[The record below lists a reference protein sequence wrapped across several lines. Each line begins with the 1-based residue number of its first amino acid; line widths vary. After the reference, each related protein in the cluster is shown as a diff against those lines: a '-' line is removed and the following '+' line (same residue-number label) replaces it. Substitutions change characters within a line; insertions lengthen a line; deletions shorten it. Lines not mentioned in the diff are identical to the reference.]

1 MIGGDKMKVAKT
13 NREEVR
19 ENSLTV
25 PMSKSEKD
33 EVKRMSNEMGVSMS
47 SFARIVIKEFIKKQA
62 NNNTL

>member
-1 MIGGDKMKVAKT
+1 MKVAKT

-47 SFARIVIKEFIKKQA
+47 SFVRIIIKEFIKKQA

>member
-1 MIGGDKMKVAKT
+1 MKMAKT

-62 NNNTL
+62 NNTTL